1 MTEEYSIHLVIDLKQ
16 TSSIEELKNIVRD
29 SAINLN
35 CTQEYFSHETEGIN
49 STIKRNN
56 IIYVIEFETIEN
68 LEKYVE
74 FIKRLQKVKI
84 ELICERNSI
93 MYMSNQYRKSLDDNI
108 VDHKE
113 IEKKIEKYRN
123 NNKYSILYKLLQK

>member
-68 LEKYVE
+68 LEKYIE